1 MTFHGVVLDV
11 FWDLH
16 VCSSSVISTV
26 CSVLRN
32 CQRAKCPG
40 SPVYPFGPSKFS
52 IWQDWQQHHEIL
64 VRHWRG
70 MDENFFVS
78 RWRRKHRCK
87 CAHRKKKARMW
98 SKLACQLHQCFLDI
112 SSNQQ
117 YTLFQMVAYRDFWQ
131 MLLKFRSYKRFFL
144 KACRDYKWGWLK
156 VLRDY
161 SIQSSLWEMQ
171 IANVGQLAFTVNG
184 IRFV

>member
-1 MTFHGVVLDV
+1 MAWYWMFSGTCTFVAHLLSQLCVQSSGIARELSALGAQFTLLAPVNSAFDKIDNSTMRFLSDTDEVWMT
-11 FWDLH
+11 
-16 VCSSSVISTV
+16 
-26 CSVLRN
+26 
-32 CQRAKCPG
+32 
-40 SPVYPFGPSKFS
+40 
-52 IWQDWQQHHEIL
+52 
-64 VRHWRG
+64 
-70 MDENFFVS
+70 NFFVS
-78 RWRRKHRCK
+78 RWRRKYRYK

-117 YTLFQMVAYRDFWQ
+117 YTLFQMVACRDFWQ
-131 MLLKFRSYKRFFL
+131 LLHKFRSYKRFFL

-161 SIQSSLWEMQ
+161 SVQSSLWEMQ